1 MNPSR
6 KILIV
11 EGVDDEHVVGHLQ
24 DRCLPSAEFEIDAK
38 GGIDNVLKSIG
49 PEIKVPGRVAVGILV
64 DANNNLN
71 NRWRA
76 VSDRLKKVDIP
87 TPAAL
92 PRAGAIIGEAP
103 RVGVW
108 AMPDN
113 RSTGAL
119 EDFVKKMIPDD
130 DPVWPLARKF
140 IRDIPEDERK
150 FTPGKRSKA
159 ELRAWLATRETPGPM
174 GTAIGIG
181 DLKTDG
187 KLCIDFLKW
196 LENLFE

>member
-1 MNPSR
+1 M
-6 KILIV
+6 
-11 EGVDDEHVVGHLQ
+11 
-24 DRCLPSAEFEIDAK
+24 EFEIKEK
-38 GGIDNVLKSIG
+38 GNVDEVLKNIG
-49 PEIKVPGRVAVGILV
+49 LEIKVSDRIALGILV
-64 DANNNLN
+64 DTDNNLTD
-71 NRWRA
+71 RWRS
-76 VSDRLKKVDIP
+76 VSDRLKNSNIRAPK
-87 TPAAL
+87 AL

-113 RSTGAL
+113 RSPGAL
-119 EDFVKKMIPDD
+119 EDFVQQMIPED

-159 ELRAWLATRETPGPM
+159 ELRAWLATRETPGLM

-187 KLCIDFLKW
+187 KLCVDFLKW
-196 LENLFE
+196 LENLFK

>member
-1 MNPSR
+1 M
-6 KILIV
+6 
-11 EGVDDEHVVGHLQ
+11 
-24 DRCLPSAEFEIDAK
+24 EFEIAAK
-38 GGIDNVLKSIG
+38 GGIDNVLEAVG
-49 PEIKVPGRVAVGILV
+49 LEIKVSDRIALGILV

-71 NRWRA
+71 DRWRA
-76 VSDRLKKVDIP
+76 VSDRLKNVDISA
-87 TPAAL
+87 PAAL
-92 PRAGAIIGEAP
+92 PRAGAIIGKAP

-113 RSTGAL
+113 RSPGAL
-119 EDFVKKMIPDD
+119 EDFVKEMIPDD

-140 IRDIPEDERK
+140 IGGIPEDERK
-150 FTPGKRSKA
+150 FTPEKRSKA

-187 KLCIDFLKW
+187 KLCIDFLEW
-196 LENLFE
+196 LEKLFE

>member
-1 MNPSR
+1 MNPP
-6 KILIV
+6 KKLLIV
-11 EGVDDEHVVGHLQ
+11 EGVDDEHVVRHLQ
-24 DRCLPSAEFEIDAK
+24 RRKLPTVQFEISAK
-38 GGIDNVLKSIG
+38 GGIDNVLKAVG
-49 PEIKVPGRVAVGILV
+49 LEIKVSGRVALGILV

-76 VSDRLKKVDIP
+76 VSDRLKNVDIP
-87 TPAAL
+87 APAAL

-113 RSTGAL
+113 RSPGAL
-119 EDFVKKMIPDD
+119 EDFVQQMIPDD

-140 IRDIPEDERK
+140 IGDIPEDERK
-150 FTPGKRSKA
+150 FTSGKRSKA
-159 ELRAWLATRETPGPM
+159 ELRAWLATRETPGLM

-196 LENLFE
+196 LENLFK

>member
-1 MNPSR
+1 MNPP
-6 KILIV
+6 KKLLII
-11 EGVDDEHVVGHLQ
+11 EGVDDKHVVRHLQ
-24 DRCLPSAEFEIDAK
+24 RRKFPAVEFEIVDK
-38 GGIDNVLKSIG
+38 GNVDKVLKAIG

-76 VSDRLKKVDIP
+76 VSDRLKNVDIP
-87 TPAAL
+87 APAAL
-92 PRAGAIIGEAP
+92 PRAGAIIGKTP

-119 EDFVKKMIPDD
+119 EDFVKKMIPED

-159 ELRAWLATRETPGPM
+159 ELRAWLATRETPGLM

-196 LENLFE
+196 LENLFK